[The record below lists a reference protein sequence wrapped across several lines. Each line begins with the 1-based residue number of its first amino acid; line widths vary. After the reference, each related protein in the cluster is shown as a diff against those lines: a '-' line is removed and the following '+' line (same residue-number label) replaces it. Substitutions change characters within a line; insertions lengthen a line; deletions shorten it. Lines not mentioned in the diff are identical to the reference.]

1 MSLFKQNPRR
11 IKEIFIVSTFFFYL
25 NCVHKTNL
33 LSSRLFVMV
42 NTKIV
47 LLLVLL
53 LFNIKLI
60 NTTGLY
66 NENVQVSHLF
76 DQLLIRFLFL
86 ILMFTEKVY
95 WKGTKNRIP
104 PMIHHRHVTTSN
116 WRHQSMHIILCISLI
131 ILISYDEIHRFGWRI
146 TKIIY
151 YQKKK
156 KPSLST
162 IEQFF

>member
-95 WKGTKNRIP
+95 
-104 PMIHHRHVTTSN
+104 
-116 WRHQSMHIILCISLI
+116 
-131 ILISYDEIHRFGWRI
+131 
-146 TKIIY
+146 
-151 YQKKK
+151 
-156 KPSLST
+156 
-162 IEQFF
+162 